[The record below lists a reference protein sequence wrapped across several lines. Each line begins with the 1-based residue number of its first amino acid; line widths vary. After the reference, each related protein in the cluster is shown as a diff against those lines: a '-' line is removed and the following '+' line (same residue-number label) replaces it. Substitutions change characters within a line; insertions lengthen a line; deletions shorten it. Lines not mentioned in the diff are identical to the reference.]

1 MPRLTKRWLDAWR
14 PEPGRDAIEWDDQ
27 VPGFGIRAYPGSAR
41 RAWLIQYRAGR
52 ATRRHVLGPVGA
64 LTPDQARRLAREK
77 LAAVAAGHDPSAER
91 RANRQAE
98 TVGALCDRY
107 LDLHAKPR
115 KRSWRDDQQRIEAYL
130 KPRLGSVRARD
141 VTRADARALHRWIG
155 QTVSGFVANRT
166 LALFSHLFNWGERE
180 GFLPEGHPNP
190 ARGIDRYP
198 ERPRDRWL
206 GPEEV
211 GRDGARE
218 RAERPREGVLL
229 ALLLGTRKR
238 ELLHARWCDVDE
250 DRWTL
255 RLPETKSGRAHEL
268 PLGRQARGLL
278 EALPRPEGNPHLF
291 PGCVDGAP
299 LSVAAID
306 QAWRRIRLAAGVP
319 DARLHDL
326 RRTLGS
332 WVVQQTGSLALT
344 GALLGHSDPRVTAA
358 HYARF
363 ADGNRRSALDAH
375 GEAVLAA
382 SGVQSAMML
391 AGLPVGNVTQPDSI
405 PSESNPSSPATQASF
420 DARLEVRKVSRRGRT
435 LVDLPSSSRVARR
448 ADRSA
453 TPEGVQEASRS
464 AR

>member
-98 TVGALCDRY
+98 TVGSLCDRY

-155 QTVSGFVANRT
+155 QTVSRFVANRT

-190 ARGIDRYP
+190 ARGIERFP
-198 ERPRDRWL
+198 ERPRERWL
-206 GPEEV
+206 GPDEV
-211 GRDGARE
+211 GRVARALASE
-218 RAERPREGVLL
+218 PNVHVRVYFLL

-238 ELLHARWCDVDE
+238 ELLHAQWRDLDE
-250 DRWTL
+250 ARWTL

-268 PLGRQARGLL
+268 PLGQQARGLL

-363 ADGNRRSALDAH
+363 ADESRRSALDAH
-375 GEAVLAA
+375 GAAVLAA
-382 SGVQSAMML
+382 AGAGSAMSL
-391 AGLPVGNVTQPDSI
+391 AGLARETEAAPESRKIASRYAWDLRQRGSRQRRLGPDRSECVSTRRIRPAPSSASAPSAQPD
-405 PSESNPSSPATQASF
+405 
-420 DARLEVRKVSRRGRT
+420 
-435 LVDLPSSSRVARR
+435 
-448 ADRSA
+448 
-453 TPEGVQEASRS
+453 EAAGSGS
-464 AR
+464 CST